1 MSGLRKE
8 PSVHVKAPRVKESA
22 FSMECE
28 LLQAIDIV
36 HPTTKKLSATLILGY
51 VKFIH
56 IRKDVLDPE
65 RGTVNPGK
73 LKPVA
78 RLGGISYSR
87 ISEGYMLPRLS
98 WKENEE
104 IIREALGDT
113 L

>member
-28 LLQAIDIV
+28 LLQAIEII
-36 HPTTKKLSATLILGY
+36 HPTTKVHSATLILGY

-56 IRKDVLDPE
+56 IRKDVIDPE
-65 RGTVNPGK
+65 RGTVDPGK

-78 RLGGISYSR
+78 RLGGLLYSR
-87 ISEGYMLPRLS
+87 ISEGCMLPRLS

-104 IIREALGDT
+104 TIREALGDA